1 MKSEITDLH
10 HLVVGPVQVAPIASV
25 RNLGALVYLDS
36 VMMMKTHVTQLVS
49 SCFGILRQIRS
60 IRPSL
65 PRATLTMLI
74 SSFIMSKLDY
84 CNVALVGL
92 TRCDLD
98 RLHACSLSL
107 TPPLVSRW
115 VRSTTTTSH
124 LFSSTFTGCG
134 WLNVYS
140 TNSVYILVYRCHTD
154 QHLLPSTDSLSGGKH
169 GITASSAVIHS
180 IRPDGACYTEVNTG

>member
-1 MKSEITDLH
+1 MKSEITDH

-65 PRATLTMLI
+65 PRSTLTMLI

-107 TPPLVSRW
+107 TPPLVSFHGGCAALRPHL
-115 VRSTTTTSH
+115 TS
-124 LFSSTFTGCG
+124 S
-134 WLNVYS
+134 
-140 TNSVYILVYRCHTD
+140 RR
-154 QHLLPSTDSLSGGKH
+154 PSLG
-169 GITASSAVIHS
+169 A
-180 IRPDGACYTEVNTG
+180 DG

>member
-1 MKSEITDLH
+1 MDAIVCKGPHSASRSFDWRYSVRHARDAFASCALNPTFILRKEVDVVYAAVHLRLLNVTSHCHCRRRRPSWQLLWRRLMRIPMKSEITDH

-65 PRATLTMLI
+65 PRSTLTMLI

-84 CNVALVGL
+84 TA
-92 TRCDLD
+92 TW
-98 RLHACSLSL
+98 H
-107 TPPLVSRW
+107 W
-115 VRSTTTTSH
+115 
-124 LFSSTFTGCG
+124 
-134 WLNVYS
+134 
-140 TNSVYILVYRCHTD
+140 SV
-154 QHLLPSTDSLSGGKH
+154 
-169 GITASSAVIHS
+169 
-180 IRPDGACYTEVNTG
+180 